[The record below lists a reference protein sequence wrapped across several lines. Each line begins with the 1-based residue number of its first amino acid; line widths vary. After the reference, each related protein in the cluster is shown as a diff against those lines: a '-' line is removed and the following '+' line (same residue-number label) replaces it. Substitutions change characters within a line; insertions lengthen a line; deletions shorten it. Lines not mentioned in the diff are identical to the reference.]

1 MDINQL
7 SQLVTYLDAERR
19 KDKVVLTQMQERVES
34 LSREVE
40 ARTRYSQSL
49 ESAVAELKLQLG
61 RAASW
66 PGALEQL
73 RSEFNQTIERDQ
85 DQRVKAERELLRTRQ
100 IEIES
105 LVRQLNEIKKEI
117 KPIGRLG
124 EDITAR
130 QAEEARLA
138 DLINRTQIQLMELE
152 RRFDQPTATLNYL
165 EEQRRTDSKRVAS
178 LEQSFPDISKRFDP
192 ILTRIL
198 LLEEALRKKSTEIEE
213 ANRILETQRQV
224 IESQRVADLR
234 RERQFAEYAEIIERL
249 KERADAIQSQVTGF
263 FQMRDEVKREL
274 TPLPEFKQQIEVRV
288 NEISE
293 IQRDAEERAKRVAS
307 AFRDEVEKQWKG
319 FAVSQEEKWHDRD
332 RRISSY
338 DPRIVDVEDD
348 IIKIIDQIPPL
359 YVILEEF
366 SSAYA
371 TAGREWLARS
381 NTLLD
386 QAKTLI
392 TADIKPSRRQRR
404 KQQALARPEG
414 AEEAG
419 VDMNQGLV
427 P

>member
-19 KDKVVLTQMQERVES
+19 KDKVLLSQMQERVES

-40 ARTRYSQSL
+40 ARTRYSQTL
-49 ESAVAELKLQLG
+49 ESTVAELKLQLG

-130 QAEEARLA
+130 QTEEARLA
-138 DLINRTQIQLMELE
+138 DMINRTQIQLMELE

-165 EEQRRTDSKRVAS
+165 EEQRRSDSKRIAS
-178 LEQSFPDISKRFDP
+178 LEQSVPDLGKRFDP
-192 ILTRIL
+192 VLTRIL

-274 TPLPEFKQQIEVRV
+274 SPLPEFKQQIEVRV

-307 AFRDEVEKQWKG
+307 AFRDEVEKQWKSYT
-319 FAVSQEEKWHDRD
+319 VLQEERWQDRD

-338 DPRIVDVEDD
+338 DPRIVDVEDEL
-348 IIKIIDQIPPL
+348 IKIADQLPPL
-359 YVILEEF
+359 YAILEEF

-386 QAKTLI
+386 QAKTLM

-414 AEEAG
+414 AEDAG
-419 VDMNQGLV
+419 VDINQGLV

>member
-19 KDKVVLTQMQERVES
+19 KDKVLLSQMQERVES
-34 LSREVE
+34 MSREVE
-40 ARTRYSQSL
+40 ARTRYSQTL
-49 ESAVAELKLQLG
+49 ETTVAELKLQLG

-73 RSEFNQTIERDQ
+73 RAEFNQTIERDQ
-85 DQRVKAERELLRTRQ
+85 EQRVKAERELLRTRQ

-117 KPIGRLG
+117 KPVGRFG
-124 EDITAR
+124 EEIAAR
-130 QAEEARLA
+130 QAEESRLA

-165 EEQRRTDSKRVAS
+165 EEQRRTDSKRIAS
-178 LEQSFPDISKRFDP
+178 VEQAVPDLAKRLDP
-192 ILTRIL
+192 IFTRIL
-198 LLEEALRKKSTEIEE
+198 LLEEALRKKTAEIEE
-213 ANRILETQRQV
+213 ANRILEAQRQV

-274 TPLPEFKQQIEVRV
+274 SPLPEFKQQLEVRI
-288 NEISE
+288 NEVAE
-293 IQRDAEERAKRVAS
+293 IQRDAEERAKRIAA
-307 AFRDEVEKQWKG
+307 AFRDEIEKQWKG
-319 FAVSQEEKWHDRD
+319 FAVSQEEKWHERD

-338 DPRIVDVEDD
+338 DPRIVEVEDD
-348 IIKIIDQIPPL
+348 IIRISDQIPPL
-359 YVILEEF
+359 YAILEEF

-371 TAGREWLARS
+371 AAGREWLSRS

-386 QAKTLI
+386 QARSRV

-414 AEEAG
+414 TGEAD
-419 VDMNQGLV
+419 VDMNQGLI

>member
-371 TAGREWLARS
+371 TADREWLARS

>member
-19 KDKVVLTQMQERVES
+19 KDKVLLSQMQERVES
-34 LSREVE
+34 MSREVE
-40 ARTRYSQSL
+40 ARTRYSQTL
-49 ESAVAELKLQLG
+49 ETTVAELKLQLG

-73 RSEFNQTIERDQ
+73 RAEFNQTIERDQ
-85 DQRVKAERELLRTRQ
+85 EQRVKAERELLRTRQ

-117 KPIGRLG
+117 KPVGRFG
-124 EDITAR
+124 EEIAAR
-130 QAEEARLA
+130 QAEESRLA

-165 EEQRRTDSKRVAS
+165 EEQRRTDSKRIAS
-178 LEQSFPDISKRFDP
+178 VEQAVPDLAKRLDP
-192 ILTRIL
+192 IFTRIL
-198 LLEEALRKKSTEIEE
+198 LLEEALRKKTAEIEE
-213 ANRILETQRQV
+213 ANRILEAQRQV

-274 TPLPEFKQQIEVRV
+274 SSLPEFKQQLEVRI
-288 NEISE
+288 NEVAE
-293 IQRDAEERAKRVAS
+293 IQRDAEERAKRIAA
-307 AFRDEVEKQWKG
+307 AFRDEIEKQWKG
-319 FAVSQEEKWHDRD
+319 FAVSQEEKWHERD

-338 DPRIVDVEDD
+338 DPRIVEVEDD
-348 IIKIIDQIPPL
+348 IIRISDQIPPL
-359 YVILEEF
+359 YAILEEF

-371 TAGREWLARS
+371 AAGREWLSRS

-386 QAKTLI
+386 QARSRV

-414 AEEAG
+414 TEEAD
-419 VDMNQGLV
+419 VDMNQGLI

>member
-19 KDKVVLTQMQERVES
+19 KDKVLLSQMQERVES
-34 LSREVE
+34 MSREVE
-40 ARTRYSQSL
+40 ARTRYSQTL
-49 ESAVAELKLQLG
+49 ETTVAELKLQLG

-73 RSEFNQTIERDQ
+73 RAEFNQTIERDQ
-85 DQRVKAERELLRTRQ
+85 EQRVKAERELLRTRQ

-117 KPIGRLG
+117 KPIGRFG
-124 EDITAR
+124 EEITAR
-130 QAEEARLA
+130 QAEESRLA

-165 EEQRRTDSKRVAS
+165 EEQRRTDSKRIAS
-178 LEQSFPDISKRFDP
+178 VEQAVPDLAKRLDP
-192 ILTRIL
+192 IFTRIL
-198 LLEEALRKKSTEIEE
+198 LLEEALRKKTAEIEE
-213 ANRILETQRQV
+213 ANRILEAQRQV

-274 TPLPEFKQQIEVRV
+274 SPLPEFKQQLEVRV

-293 IQRDAEERAKRVAS
+293 IQRDAEERAKRVAA
-307 AFRDEVEKQWKG
+307 AFRDEIEKQWKG
-319 FAVSQEEKWHDRD
+319 FTVSQEEKWHERD

-338 DPRIVDVEDD
+338 DPRIVEVEDD
-348 IIKIIDQIPPL
+348 IIRISDQIPPL
-359 YVILEEF
+359 YAILEEF

-371 TAGREWLARS
+371 AAGREWLSRS

-386 QAKTLI
+386 QARSRV

-414 AEEAG
+414 TEEAD
-419 VDMNQGLV
+419 VDMNQGLI

>member
-263 FQMRDEVKREL
+263 FQMREL

-386 QAKTLI
+386 PAKTLI